1 MMHKVLIVAPPSSL
15 ADLLVEVLAASPRVM
30 GCRLLPAPPRQ
41 RQDGEDRYAGNA
53 LAEAAGNV
61 MVYRPPLV
69 RRSGQPDLADA
80 AALLRACAVHRPR
93 RLILLSSAAVVEPSH
108 HHPGHAGE
116 DAILP
121 RAANPIARSWAELE
135 ALAGSVLAVAGT
147 PAPGAANGPGSQ
159 EPAAAGSP
167 GSMAR
172 GSATHEAYSESTLR
186 ASGLLEAPGPY
197 PAPSGTQETGP
208 FPAPRL
214 IVLRPAAV
222 CAPDGEDFLCALL
235 RARVAVVPAG
245 YDPSVQLLA
254 GADLAAAVRRATE
267 EGDEGVEGEADGGS
281 KVLAPGRNGG
291 AEVYYVAPA
300 GVVPVRAALRL
311 AGGVRLAVPF
321 ALQRLLRALPARL
334 GWVAPIEQVAY
345 LRHTSTVSG
354 RKIRDE
360 LGFSPRQGSVEALLD
375 ALPPGRRSRRPA
387 GATGVPPPAAA
398 PATRPGEVGGAP
410 ARPAVSA
417 VSAVP
422 ALPAVPELPPI
433 AAFDDYGMSK
443 PYIAA
448 YGRTLFHFLHRYY
461 WRIEVAGLEHVPRA
475 GRAVLV
481 GVHRGFMPWDG
492 VMALH
497 TLVRSTGRYPRF
509 LIHPTLVKFPYLAN
523 YMTKLGGLFACQENA
538 DWVLG
543 QDELLGMFPEGIQG
557 AFTMYRD
564 AYRLGKFG
572 RDEYVK
578 MALRNRAPLVPF
590 VTAGSAEIYPILGK
604 LEWRWFRRF
613 MEWPFLPL
621 CPNFPL
627 PGLPLPTK
635 WHTRFLAP
643 LPIERSYGPEA
654 ADDAAAVREISAEVR
669 ARIQDALDSMRRRRR
684 SIFVGSIFDD
694 EDDAGEAAG
703 RESAEAGPPR
713 RRQAL

>member
-15 ADLLVEVLAASPRVM
+15 ANLLVEALAASPRVT
-30 GCRLLPAPPRQ
+30 GCRLLPAPPRP

-61 MVYRPPLV
+61 VVYRPPLV

-80 AALLRACAVHRPR
+80 AALLRACVVHRPR
-93 RLILLSSAAVVEPSH
+93 QFILLSSAAVVEPSH

-135 ALAGSVLAVAGT
+135 NLAESVLAGT
-147 PAPGAANGPGSQ
+147 
-159 EPAAAGSP
+159 
-167 GSMAR
+167 
-172 GSATHEAYSESTLR
+172 
-186 ASGLLEAPGPY
+186 
-197 PAPSGTQETGP
+197 GT
-208 FPAPRL
+208 PAPRL
-214 IVLRPAAV
+214 IVLRPAAL

-235 RARVAVVPAG
+235 RARVAVVPSG

-254 GADLAAAVRRATE
+254 GADLAAAVRRAVE
-267 EGDEGVEGEADGGS
+267 EGEDGGS
-281 KVLAPGRNGG
+281 KIPAPGRNGG

-311 AGGVRLAVPF
+311 AGGVRLALPF
-321 ALQRLLRALPARL
+321 ALQRLLRALPGRL

-375 ALPPGRRSRRPA
+375 ALPPGRRSRQRA

-398 PATRPGEVGGAP
+398 PATRLGEIGGAP

-417 VSAVP
+417 VPAVP
-422 ALPAVPELPPI
+422 ALPELPALPALPAI

-461 WRIEVAGLEHVPRA
+461 WRIEVAGLEHVPRS

-604 LEWRWFRRF
+604 IEWRWFRRF

-694 EDDAGEAAG
+694 EEDDADGAYGAKGAHGANGGHGAHGAHGAHGSNLAGEAAG

>member
-15 ADLLVEVLAASPRVM
+15 ADLLVEALAASPRVT

-61 MVYRPPLV
+61 VVYRPPLV
-69 RRSGQPDLADA
+69 RRSGQPDLDDA

-147 PAPGAANGPGSQ
+147 PAPG
-159 EPAAAGSP
+159 
-167 GSMAR
+167 
-172 GSATHEAYSESTLR
+172 
-186 ASGLLEAPGPY
+186 
-197 PAPSGTQETGP
+197 
-208 FPAPRL
+208 L

-387 GATGVPPPAAA
+387 GATGVPRPAAA

-417 VSAVP
+417 VP
-422 ALPAVPELPPI
+422 ALPAVPELRPI

-523 YMTKLGGLFACQENA
+523 YMTKLGGIFACQENA

-604 LEWRWFRRF
+604 LEWRWFRRL

-669 ARIQDALDSMRRRRR
+669 ARIQDALDAMRRRRR
-684 SIFVGSIFDD
+684 SIFVGSIFDGA
-694 EDDAGEAAG
+694 DDAGNGHGAHASHGADSAGAAAAAD
-703 RESAEAGPPR
+703 SAETAPPPL